1 MRIPDFRRAAP
12 RAVLTGLL
20 LAGALPLGAAAQ
32 QQQPTSGLA
41 GVKLSNSLPIQIES
55 DKLEVHDLEST
66 ALFTGNVSVIQGPTL
81 LKAGKMTVF
90 YTKNDKDKPAAPM
103 GSSGIDRMEVADK
116 VYIKS
121 DDQVATGDF
130 GTFDMKTEIFTLSGT
145 QVVLTQG
152 PNVLVGCKVIVQM
165 RTGLANVD
173 GCKKGGAGSARV
185 IMSITPNSQPQANA
199 QN

>member
-1 MRIPDFRRAAP
+1 MRIPDFCLMAP
-12 RAVLTGLL
+12 GAVLAGLL
-20 LAGALPLGAAAQ
+20 LAAAVPSGAQAQ
-32 QQQPTSGLA
+32 QQSTSGLA
-41 GVKLSNSLPIQIES
+41 GVKLSNNLPIQIES
-55 DKLEVHDLEST
+55 DKLEVRDREST
-66 ALFTGNVSVIQGPTL
+66 AIFTGNVSVTQGPTL

-90 YTKNDKDKPAAPM
+90 YTQNDKSKPDAPM

-121 DDQVATGDF
+121 EDQVATGDF
-130 GTFDMKTEIFTLSGT
+130 GTFEMKTEILTLSGA

-152 PNVLVGCKVIVQM
+152 PNVLVGCKLIVQM

-173 GCKKGGAGSARV
+173 GCKKGGSGQGRV